1 MISNLMK
8 AVDKYV
14 AQSGWKVVGLKNVNL
29 EHLAYALTQLRKK
42 VLDTLAEELEYIV
55 EGYLY
60 HIQNKVLTQSST

>member
-1 MISNLMK
+1 VISNLMK

-14 AQSGWKVVGLKNVNL
+14 AHSGWKVIGIKNICL

-55 EGYLY
+55 DGYLY